1 MVLGLVRRRSHNSI
15 CRRSRNSDM
24 ETQAQLAQRITEN
37 NMKAGFAKVDVTP
50 RLGVE
55 LAGYGPYLHRTAGAV
70 RDRIWAR
77 AMAVRAGHN
86 TAIIVSC
93 DLIGIPLAMTRRV
106 RAGLSRA
113 SGVPPES
120 IMLHCT
126 HPHSGPAPGSYIGW
140 GEPDPPYLEVLPGK
154 IVRAGA
160 EAVQRLEECTLFHA
174 EVPCEGIGYNRVYDE
189 RPEEL
194 EEVLSEDWRPA
205 SPELTDTTC
214 RVLTARDRGNRLIG
228 FCSYFGCHPVIGSS
242 KSRYIHGD
250 YCGVATNML
259 EREHPGA
266 VGLFLQ
272 GAQGDVNTCAVHW
285 GEQESLRAL
294 DVIAARYAR
303 QVRAGFEAAEPLPLE
318 GISAVLREI
327 RFSREDWSMDKMR
340 EMLAEQKTVLHAP
353 GASDGDRD
361 VRMAMV
367 YAKALRDL
375 IARKA
380 SGESLSPLTQVQGI
394 RLGPLS
400 LLACPLEVFQA
411 IKEEVVDEAAAP
423 IPLVMGITNDTLG
436 YAVDR
441 AETPAHEYARR
452 RVPFI
457 CGELPF
463 SDIHGELCATLLEL
477 DDTLQ
482 DN

>member
-1 MVLGLVRRRSHNSI
+1 
-15 CRRSRNSDM
+15 
-24 ETQAQLAQRITEN
+24 
-37 NMKAGFAKVDVTP
+37 MKAGFAKVDITP

-55 LAGYGPYLHRTAGAV
+55 LAGYGPYLHRTAKAV

-77 AMAVRAGHN
+77 AMAVSAGDDA
-86 TAIIVSC
+86 AIIVSC
-93 DLIGIPLAMTRRV
+93 DLIGIPLEMTRRV
-106 RAGLSRA
+106 RAELSRTT
-113 SGVPPES
+113 GVEPHS

-140 GEPDPPYLEVLPGK
+140 GEPDPPYLEALPGK

-160 EAVQRLEECTLFHA
+160 KAVEQWEECTLSHA

-189 RPEEL
+189 RPQDL

-205 SPELTDTTC
+205 RPERTDTTC
-214 RVLTARDRGNRLIG
+214 HVLTASAGDGRLVG

-285 GEQESLRAL
+285 GEQESLLAL

-303 QVRAGFEAAEPLPLE
+303 QVRAGFEAAEPVPV
-318 GISAVLREI
+318 GAISARLREL
-327 RFSREDWSMDKMR
+327 RFSREDWNMETMR
-340 EMLAEQKTVLHAP
+340 EMLAEQEAVLRAP
-353 GASDGDRD
+353 GASDADRE

-367 YAKALRDL
+367 YAKALRGM

-411 IKEEVVDEAAAP
+411 IKNELVDEAAAP
-423 IPLVMGITNDTLG
+423 VPLVMGITNDTLG

-441 AETPAHEYARR
+441 GETPDHEYARR

-457 CGELPF
+457 CGALPF
-463 SDIHGELCATLLEL
+463 SDIHGELCAALLEL
-477 DDTLQ
+477 DGALQ
-482 DN
+482 EG